1 MNQQNQPDHSK
12 NKPAPTAFRQPRILC
27 VDDERS
33 GHVYLEALLAPQ
45 GYELI
50 DAYSGEEA
58 LQILQDGKIDLV
70 LMDIMMPDV
79 DGFEVCRRIK
89 SEEHLACIPVVM
101 LSGLQSKE
109 ARIKSIEAGAE
120 DFLQKMQNQE
130 EISARIR
137 MLLHVK
143 SLNERLINSFNNIKS
158 ITSFG
163 ENIIRRFDPLRF
175 DFMENI
181 DSIIKQIIRRTA
193 DMIDKPLLMIVG
205 VRIGRAPWQWHHY
218 EYVFNELIR
227 MSVPFDLDLEVASLP
242 DRILPKIIHFNQSD
256 YPKPPIHDQLHKL
269 RTINVNVRNAVCY
282 LSEELCIFAVNYGHT
297 VTQYD
302 AVVLESMVVQSR
314 FLRSLATQIQEVE
327 DAFNYA
333 VRALARAAEANDED
347 SGKHTVR
354 VGEYCAVLA
363 ERLGLGREFAAAIK
377 LQATLHDVGKIFT
390 PPEIL
395 RKPGKLTNEEWIE
408 IKKHPVY
415 GAKIIGNH
423 PRLIMAQSI
432 ALNHHERW
440 DGSGY
445 PRGLKGSEIPIEARI
460 ANLADQYDALR
471 NARGHKPAFDHAA
484 VSRILN
490 QGDGR
495 TLPQH
500 FDPQVLK
507 AFRESDFLF
516 ANIYTEII

>member
-1 MNQQNQPDHSK
+1 MAS
-12 NKPAPTAFRQPRILC
+12 RQPRILC

-33 GHVYLEALLAPQ
+33 SHVYLEAILAPQ

-58 LQILQDGKIDLV
+58 LQTMQDERIDLV
-70 LMDIMMPDV
+70 LLDIMMPDM
-79 DGFEVCRRIK
+79 DGYEVCRRIK
-89 SEEHLACIPVVM
+89 SEERFVHIPVVM
-101 LSGLQSKE
+101 LSGLHSKE

-130 EISARIR
+130 EVSARVR

-143 SLNERLINSFNNIKS
+143 SLNERLINSFNNIANL
-158 ITSFG
+158 TSFG
-163 ENIIRRFDPLRF
+163 ENIIRHFDPLRF

-181 DSIIKQIIRRTA
+181 DSIVRQIIRRTA
-193 DMIDKPLLMIVG
+193 DMIDKPLLIIVG
-205 VRIGRAPWQWHHY
+205 IKMGDTPWQWHHY
-218 EYVFNELIR
+218 EYVFTELIR
-227 MSVPFDLDLEVASLP
+227 MSVPFYIDTDMAILP
-242 DRILPKIIHFNQSD
+242 DRKLPKMIHFNEHD
-256 YPKPPIHDQLHKL
+256 YPKPPIHDELKKL
-269 RTINVNVRNAVCY
+269 QTINVHIGNAVCY
-282 LSEELCIFAVNYGHT
+282 LSGELCIFAVNYGRA

-302 AVVLESMVVQSR
+302 AAVLENMVVQSQ
-314 FLRSLATQIQEVE
+314 FLRSLAAQIQEVE

-347 SGKHTVR
+347 QGKHILR

-363 ERLGLGREFAAAIK
+363 ERLGLGKEFTAAIK
-377 LQATLHDVGKIFT
+377 IQATLHDVGKIFT
-390 PPEIL
+390 PPDIL
-395 RKPGKLTNEEWIE
+395 RKPGKLTSEEWIE

-415 GAKIIGNH
+415 GAKIIGDH
-423 PRLIMAQSI
+423 PRLVMAQSI

-445 PRGLKGSEIPIEARI
+445 PRGLKGPAIPIEARI

-471 NARGHKPAFDHAA
+471 NARGHKPAHDHST
-484 VSRILN
+484 VCRILN

-507 AFRESDFLF
+507 AFREADFLF
-516 ANIYTEII
+516 ANIYKEII